1 MHDDFLEGERE
12 KGWARLYRE
21 KESRG
26 NTWKDRVIYCY
37 SRLQHG
43 VVVVVFAIVFVVCGC
58 QGRKGGRR
66 LQSLRFGR
74 TLSSSS
80 LCFPGR
86 FFSSC
91 LSCPALAVRPL
102 RSVSTNTD
110 TRPSWCYNTA
120 TRVGTT
126 ALGRSSSSRAPS
138 LPYVVLCQGP
148 SLQRAYATGRPLSV
162 YPAGCPTPTYMAA
175 AQLYLRPVDP
185 VHTLRPPPPASP
197 PPTPPSPLLLPLPPS
212 LSRGP
217 RTKFILLNDFIIL
230 LRKFNTKLLL
240 RQDSPSSDEAEEGKR
255 PQTRGETA
263 CNFDLRASKNCLS
276 GEQRPREVPPTVDPS
291 ECFKSD
297 PTTILEMY
305 IHISENCRV

>member
-43 VVVVVFAIVFVVCGC
+43 VVVVFAIVFVVCGC
-58 QGRKGGRR
+58 QERKGAGGGGGFRVSA
-66 LQSLRFGR
+66 LVGLFLPPPFAS
-74 TLSSSS
+74 
-80 LCFPGR
+80 PGR

-197 PPTPPSPLLLPLPPS
+197 PPTPSSPVPLPLPPS

-217 RTKFILLNDFIIL
+217 RIKFILLNDFIIL

-297 PTTILEMY
+297 PTTRCIY
-305 IHISENCRV
+305 SHF